1 MVIVRTQSVP
11 YLLPRN
17 SWGYKPTQVKNTPTL
32 REVIDN
38 NRIQMTKQIKSISD
52 PKLKLEILKP
62 QDVEWIHDAT
72 LEIIEKTGIRFPSQ
86 KALQIWEKHGAT
98 VDRETM
104 IVRAPRKLIE
114 NAIKLCP
121 PNYVLGARD
130 KDQDLNLDGN
140 HVYLGTDGCGVLLID
155 LFTNETRRSLLRDV
169 ADIAKIAD
177 ATEEIAFHWVP
188 VSAQDCPTETRG
200 LHELQAV
207 WENSTKHVQTESI
220 YNAEE
225 AIAAVEMAKLVAG
238 DSKILRK
245 RSPLS
250 IMQCTAPPLGH
261 DGGSLDAALIV
272 AEAGIPVG
280 FMTMT
285 SCLTTVGNAEV
296 ISAAAL
302 IQLASPGAPFF
313 YAAAQTASDLHT
325 GAYTGGGPEDF
336 LFGAATNIL
345 ADFYNIPLSMG
356 SFATG
361 AKQPDWQAG
370 IDNSL
375 STFMASVVMSDMLLG
390 AGLLHGSRIWSYEQM
405 MLDCEIF
412 DIIYRMMSGI
422 IVNDETL
429 ALETIHKVGP
439 HGNFLT
445 QKHTRNHMRDIWVP
459 KYMDRRPY
467 EVWLEKR
474 DGPRDWAKS
483 RAIDLFENHRPDL
496 LESKISIEL
505 NKIIASVEKV

>member
-1 MVIVRTQSVP
+1 
-11 YLLPRN
+11 
-17 SWGYKPTQVKNTPTL
+17 
-32 REVIDN
+32 
-38 NRIQMTKQIKSISD
+38 MTKHIKSISD
-52 PKLKLEILKP
+52 PKLKLEILNPK
-62 QDVEWIHDAT
+62 DVERIHDAT
-72 LEIIEKTGIRFPSQ
+72 LEIIEKTGVRFPSK
-86 KALQIWEKHGAT
+86 KALQIWEKNGAW
-98 VDRETM
+98 VDHETM
-104 IVRAPRKLIE
+104 IVRAPKKLIE
-114 NAIKLCP
+114 DAIKQCP
-121 PNYVLGARD
+121 PSFVLGARD
-130 KDQDLNLDGN
+130 NDQDLPLDGN
-140 HVYLGTDGCGVLLID
+140 HVYLGTDGCGVQLLD
-155 LFTNETRRSLLRDV
+155 LYTGEIRRTTLRDV

-188 VSAQDCPTETRG
+188 VSAQDCPTESRG

-220 YNAEE
+220 YNTDE
-225 AIAAVEMAKLVAG
+225 AIAAVEMAKLIAG
-238 DSKILRK
+238 DSKTLRK

-272 AEAGIPVG
+272 SEAGIPVG

-285 SCLTTVGNAEV
+285 SCLTTAPATMAGNLVVGNAEV

-313 YAAAQTASDLHT
+313 YAAAQTASDLRT

-336 LFGAATNIL
+336 LFGASTNVL

-361 AKQPDWQAG
+361 AKEPNWQAG

-375 STFMASVVMSDMLLG
+375 STLMASIVMSDMLLG

-405 MLDCEIF
+405 MMDCEIF
-412 DIIYRMMSGI
+412 DIIYRMMQGI

-445 QKHTRNHMRDIWVP
+445 QKHTCKHMRDIWIP

-467 EVWLEKR
+467 EVWLEQG
-474 DGPRDWAKS
+474 DGPREWAKS
-483 RAIDLFENHRPDL
+483 HAIDLYENHQPGL
-496 LESKISIEL
+496 LDPKISFEL
-505 NKIIASVEKV
+505 DKIIASVEKV